1 MNVTHRINEFIA
13 AKKLTIYA
21 FELQIGAGK
30 NVLQKSIK
38 YNTGLHLKVLELIAY
53 KYPELNM
60 DWLIHGRGSMLFT
73 GEWVSAALAPAAV
86 SLTSGCDEWKYKYY
100 SLLEKYNDCLESKL
114 EMRAKEVKGGVI

>member
-38 YNTGLHLKVLELIAY
+38 YNTGLHLKFW
-53 KYPELNM
+53 N
-60 DWLIHGRGSMLFT
+60 
-73 GEWVSAALAPAAV
+73 
-86 SLTSGCDEWKYKYY
+86 
-100 SLLEKYNDCLESKL
+100 
-114 EMRAKEVKGGVI
+114 